1 MEYLKW
7 YGEHKIQSNSIIPDR
22 LDTAN
27 HLNSLENDEANTTGI
42 VMSPTNDSRSRVQM
56 RDQIMAGENG
66 EVYIYETDE
75 ANSVY
80 AQQSRPPVLE
90 MGNCGRKEPEPTG
103 C

>member
-1 MEYLKW
+1 
-7 YGEHKIQSNSIIPDR
+7 
-22 LDTAN
+22 
-27 HLNSLENDEANTTGI
+27 
-42 VMSPTNDSRSRVQM
+42 MSPTNDSRSRVQM

-90 MGNCGRKEPEPTG
+90 MGNCGRKEPEPTTVPVANASKDKTKKRQIFE
-103 C
+103 